1 MEEIKEIVKEE
12 KEKEKE
18 VEEIIENNS
27 NQNITSNNEEN
38 KPIKSKKKKILYWIL
53 VGLEI
58 IVLIFLCAVIKDF
71 TTSMG
76 NYDKYVSTLPL
87 VNDEYPV
94 KNINEEE

>member
-18 VEEIIENNS
+18 AKEIV
-27 NQNITSNNEEN
+27 EN

-94 KNINEEE
+94 KNINKEG

>member
-1 MEEIKEIVKEE
+1 MEEIKEIVKEK
-12 KEKEKE
+12 KEKEAKE
-18 VEEIIENNS
+18 IV
-27 NQNITSNNEEN
+27 EN

-94 KNINEEE
+94 KNINKEG